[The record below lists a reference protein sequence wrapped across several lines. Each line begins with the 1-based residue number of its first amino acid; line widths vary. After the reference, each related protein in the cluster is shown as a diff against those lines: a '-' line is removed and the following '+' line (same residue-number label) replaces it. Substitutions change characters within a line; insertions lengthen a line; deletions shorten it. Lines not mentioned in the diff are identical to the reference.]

1 MRCARPLARVAG
13 ALVLCLSAIFPAA
26 AQAPQREIPVELLMS
41 APYPGSLSAAP
52 TGGLVAWVLN
62 DKGVRNIWVAAPPEY
77 RGRKL
82 TAYTQA
88 DGQELGA
95 LTWSKD
101 AGTLYYTRGQGPN
114 RAGENPNPTSDPAG
128 AEMALWR
135 VAVAGG
141 APVRVGPA
149 ASLTISPDGGTLAY
163 VRRGAIWTEPADGSK
178 PAVQVATIR
187 GAIGSLAWGPEG
199 GRILFVS
206 QRSTHAFVGILDL
219 AEKVVHWIAP
229 SVDTDASPVW
239 SPDGKQVAFL
249 RFAAKEWHMM
259 FTPERRGEPW
269 SVVVADAYTGKGRTV
284 FRADTGR
291 GSVYREIV
299 GPQLTWAAGD
309 RLVFPWE
316 RTGWT
321 SLYSVPAAG
330 GTPVLLTPG
339 EFEVEYVTF
348 SPDKRDV
355 IYNSNQ
361 GDIDR
366 RDLWRVSVSG
376 GAPRALTTG
385 ADIEWQ
391 PVVTS
396 DGGNIAFLK
405 SGARRPAHAV
415 IQVGAAAPRELAPG
429 TIPADFPERAM
440 VDPQPVVITSTDG
453 LKIHA
458 QLFLPAGAKPG
469 DARPAAIF
477 FHGGSRRQ
485 MLLGWNYSSYYANAY
500 AMNQHL
506 ASKGYVVLSV
516 NYRSGIGYGM
526 EFREALNYG
535 AAGGAEFQDV
545 QAAGLYLAARPDVD
559 PKQVVLWGGSYGGY
573 LTAMG
578 LSRASDLFAAGVDF
592 HGVHD
597 WNVGIATF
605 WPTYNPLENPERT
618 RVAYQASPMSTV
630 DGWRSPVLVIHGDDD
645 RNVRFVETV
654 TLVQALRAR
663 GVPVEQL
670 VFPDEIHGFLRWDR
684 WVEAYKASA
693 EFLDRKL

>member
-1 MRCARPLARVAG
+1 MRVPCRAAVAAVVAVLLASPV
-13 ALVLCLSAIFPAA
+13 I
-26 AQAPQREIPVELLMS
+26 AQQREIPIEQLMS
-41 APYPGSLSAAP
+41 APYPGGLTAAP
-52 TGGLVAWVLN
+52 SGGLVAWVLN
-62 DKGVRNIWVAAPPEY
+62 DRGVRNIWVAAPPEY

-82 TAYTQA
+82 TSYAQA
-88 DGQELGA
+88 DGQELGG
-95 LTWSKD
+95 LVWSRD
-101 AGTLYYTRGQGPN
+101 ASTIFYTRGQGPN

-135 VAVAGG
+135 VPVAGG
-141 APVRVGPA
+141 VPTKVGA
-149 ASLTISPDGGTLAY
+149 ASGVAMSPDGATMAF
-163 VRRGAIWTEPADGSK
+163 VRRGAIWTAPVDDSK
-178 PAVQVATIR
+178 PAAQVAAVR
-187 GAIGSLAWGPEG
+187 GGLGSLSWSPEG
-199 GRILFVS
+199 GRILFAS
-206 QRSTHAFVGILDL
+206 NRGTHAFIGILEL
-219 AEKVVHWIAP
+219 AAKSVRWLAP
-229 SVDTDASPVW
+229 TVDTDESPVW
-239 SPDGKQVAFL
+239 SPDGKQVAF
-249 RFAAKEWHMM
+249 RRTPAAAWHML
-259 FTPERRGEPW
+259 FTPERRAEPW
-269 SVVVADAYTGKGRTV
+269 SVLVADASTGVGRTV

-291 GSVYREIV
+291 GSVYRDIV

-316 RTGWT
+316 KTGWT
-321 SLYSVPAAG
+321 SLYSISANG

-348 SPDKRDV
+348 TPDRREV
-355 IYNSNQ
+355 IYNSNE

-366 RDLWRVSVSG
+366 RDIWRVSVTG
-376 GAPRALTTG
+376 GPPRAVTSG

-391 PVVTS
+391 PAVTS

-405 SGARRPAHAV
+405 SGTRRPAHAV
-415 IQVGAAAPRELAPG
+415 IQVGAGAPRELAPG

-440 VDPQPVVITSTDG
+440 VDPQQVIFTSTDG
-453 LKIHA
+453 LRIHG
-458 QLFLPAGAKPG
+458 QLFLPPGAKPG

-477 FHGGSRRQ
+477 MHGGSRRQ

-500 AMNQHL
+500 AFNQHL
-506 ASKGYVVLSV
+506 ASKGYVVLAL

-535 AAGGAEFQDV
+535 ASGGSEFQDV
-545 QAAGLYLAARPDVD
+545 MAAGLYLAGRPEVD
-559 PKQVVLWGGSYGGY
+559 AKRIALWGGSYGGY

-578 LSRASDLFAAGVDF
+578 LSRASSLFAAGVDF

-597 WNVGIATF
+597 WNVGVATF
-605 WPTYNPLENPERT
+605 VPSYNPLENPERT
-618 RVAYQASPMSTV
+618 RTAFNASPMSSV

-663 GVPVEQL
+663 HVEVEQL

-684 WVEAYKASA
+684 WVEAYRASA
-693 EFLDRKL
+693 EFLDRRLGGGKR